1 MQQETVYAGF
11 QQHREGRREQEDN
24 GTCVE
29 ECNGCVTPAGK
40 SYLDRWTGRD
50 FQRVQV
56 EGEDDRVKEGYG
68 SNIHMGFELGMES
81 DGRARANDE

>member
-1 MQQETVYAGF
+1 M
-11 QQHREGRREQEDN
+11 
-24 GTCVE
+24 
-29 ECNGCVTPAGK
+29 
-40 SYLDRWTGRD
+40 DRWTGRD

-56 EGEDDRVKEGYG
+56 EGEDDGMKEGYG